1 MTIDWPELIVG
12 TVFGMALSEGW
23 NRYASR
29 RRLDIEPSTSFGD
42 GPDGYVFTIRNRGKT
57 DLPPYSVVIHSSAR
71 GSLDIFDDDG
81 EGPLVPNA
89 ERRHTLL
96 VGARVG
102 DEKHLAAWFAHHD
115 PAVTDPRRLSTYA
128 FQLVMQEGRRIL
140 YRNVRIGTALM
151 RLVEHQVKHGEPLHT
166 SWSEWKQ
173 LRSLTVGTWLRR
185 QLELWQLNR
194 EVKRR
199 RKVEAS
205 AATEGKKE
213 PPQRAGV
220 GP

>member
-1 MTIDWPELIVG
+1 MAIDWTELIIG

-29 RRLDIEPSTSFGD
+29 RRLDIEPSFGD
-42 GPDGYVFTIRNRGKT
+42 GSDGYAFTVRNRGNT
-57 DLPPYSVVIHSSAR
+57 DLPPYSVSIHSSAR
-71 GSLDIFDDDG
+71 GSLDIFEDDG

-89 ERRHTLL
+89 ERRHTLR

-128 FQLVMQEGRRIL
+128 FQLVMQEGRKVL

-173 LRSLTVGTWLRR
+173 LRSLTVGTWLRC
-185 QLELWQLNR
+185 QLERWQLNR

-199 RKVEAS
+199 KAETS
-205 AATEGKKE
+205 AATEREKE
-213 PPQRAGV
+213 PPQRVGV